1 MRRRR
6 ESERLISIVFF
17 FLTFSF
23 AKEAK
28 LLTSSEDDTS
38 HLTPWIFPDMEGY
51 LFFKLERA
59 SSRGATSHMTQG
71 MDCERNLSA

>member
-51 LFFKLERA
+51 
-59 SSRGATSHMTQG
+59 
-71 MDCERNLSA
+71 